1 MKWLMENPKGVR
13 QEWRAVVQK
22 DAVKAQIVHRLF
34 IKMLLFILRESGR
47 ILGSLREI
55 DESIGEKK

>member
-1 MKWLMENPKGVR
+1 MESSCA
-13 QEWRAVVQK
+13 E

-55 DESIGEKK
+55 DESIGEKNESDSKNIRYAQ

>member
-1 MKWLMENPKGVR
+1 MERNCA
-13 QEWRAVVQK
+13 E

>member
-1 MKWLMENPKGVR
+1 MESSCA
-13 QEWRAVVQK
+13 E

-55 DESIGEKK
+55 DESIGEKKNESDSKNIRYAQ

>member
-1 MKWLMENPKGVR
+1 MESSCA
-13 QEWRAVVQK
+13 E

-47 ILGSLREI
+47 ILGSLSEI